1 MKVKFH
7 LCRFCRRLLSIHNL
21 DIRRGLNPFFLFT
34 LFQNYGKIMVDKI
47 ERSYK
52 FMSVRSKLN
61 IGYIVFFIVFATA
74 SIFSLV
80 NLSSVGNKVET
91 LVDETIEQ
99 TVIVKEIQRA
109 IATQGM
115 FLRAY
120 YLEPSQFN
128 IDQLDSYNQL
138 LTDQVNT
145 LAAFES
151 NSEIK
156 SIISNLKTESDQII
170 ATANRA
176 VTAIDQNNLN
186 EALTLINED
195 FSEANAQIYA
205 LTVSLSEKETSL
217 LNSFVDDTKDTVAL
231 TMNAT
236 GVALLFGIAII
247 SYLALFVRGNII
259 HPLKE
264 LNNQAT
270 VIASGDLSQPDYVH
284 KHNNEIGKITIAF
297 SDMKNSLRN
306 VLLNVSSS
314 TQHVRGSYSV
324 RIRNCNRC
332 KTSI

>member
-1 MKVKFH
+1 
-7 LCRFCRRLLSIHNL
+7 
-21 DIRRGLNPFFLFT
+21 
-34 LFQNYGKIMVDKI
+34 
-47 ERSYK
+47 
-52 FMSVRSKLN
+52 MSVRKKLN

-120 YLEPSQFN
+120 YLEPSQYN
-128 IDQLDSYNQL
+128 IDQLETYNQL
-138 LTDQVNT
+138 LTDQVNV

-151 NSEIK
+151 NSEIR
-156 SIISNLKTESDQII
+156 SIISNLKTESEQII

-205 LTVSLSEKETSL
+205 LPVSLSEKETSL
-217 LNSFVDDTKDTVAL
+217 LNSFVDDAKDTVAL

-247 SYLALFVRGNII
+247 TYLALFVRRNII